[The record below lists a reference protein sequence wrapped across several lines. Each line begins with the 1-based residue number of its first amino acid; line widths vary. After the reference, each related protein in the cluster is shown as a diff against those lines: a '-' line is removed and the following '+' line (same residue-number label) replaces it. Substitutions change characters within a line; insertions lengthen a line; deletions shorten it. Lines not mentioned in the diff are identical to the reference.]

1 MAVHR
6 ARISGRGGEGRS
18 AHLERLLDP
27 VGRDAALITVAD
39 AHPATLS
46 WMGSVA
52 GQRIYPLGVDA
63 FGQSGD
69 IPELYRLYGI
79 DEDSIL
85 DAAARACLRRR
96 V

>member
-1 MAVHR
+1 
-6 ARISGRGGEGRS
+6 
-18 AHLERLLDP
+18 
-27 VGRDAALITVAD
+27 
-39 AHPATLS
+39 
-46 WMGSVA
+46 MGSVA

-79 DEDSIL
+79 DKDAIL

-96 V
+96 A